1 MVALANAVYPRS
13 RMAAVADSVHM
24 RGHLCRVNSKVRS
37 VIVLCIAPLAT
48 LGGQGIELSIKP
60 ESVLAMVRAVRREL
74 APMTAVRSQMLAAVR
89 ADSGTSR
96 ADEAFLRFD
105 AAGADT
111 LRAHLRNLKFAL
123 DPIALWPDSSALA
136 PLRKTFASYGVWLE
150 IAEADANPVMSE
162 SASRAG
168 VGRFL
173 TRPMRALLDIRVK
186 EQLEPI
192 GGDGAIGVPLDE
204 IGRRIAATD
213 RVRAMSTTF
222 AGSEELERRRG
233 AYLNAFLGG
242 WEIGPF
248 GDDGVLVA
256 DVRSSLERFQAAH
269 PRTDS
274 GRIVGQYL
282 ALLRSTNWR
291 RTAAVD
297 AFVQH
302 LMP

>member
-1 MVALANAVYPRS
+1 
-13 RMAAVADSVHM
+13 
-24 RGHLCRVNSKVRS
+24 VNSKMRRG
-37 VIVLCIAPLAT
+37 IVLCVAPLAT
-48 LGGQGIELSIKP
+48 LSSQGTELSIKP
-60 ESVLAMVRAVRREL
+60 ESVSAMVRAVSREL
-74 APMTAVRSQMLAAVR
+74 TPMIGVRSQMLAAVR

-96 ADEAFLRFD
+96 ADEAFLRLD

-111 LRAHLRNLKFAL
+111 LRAHLPNLKVAL

-136 PLRKTFASYGVWLE
+136 PLRRTFTSYGVCLE
-150 IAEADANPVMSE
+150 IAEADANPVMSD
-162 SASRAG
+162 SASRAS

-213 RVRAMSTTF
+213 RVHAMATKF
-222 AGSEELERRRG
+222 AGSAELERRRG

-242 WEIGPF
+242 WEDSPF
-248 GDDGVLVA
+248 ADDGVLVA
-256 DVRSSLERFQAAH
+256 SARSSLERFHGAH
-269 PRTDS
+269 SRTDS

-282 ALLRSTNWR
+282 ALLRSTHWR
-291 RTAAVD
+291 RTPAVD
-297 AFVQH
+297 AFIQH

>member
-1 MVALANAVYPRS
+1 
-13 RMAAVADSVHM
+13 M
-24 RGHLCRVNSKVRS
+24 RRGL
-37 VIVLCIAPLAT
+37 VLYIAPLAT
-48 LGGQGIELSIKP
+48 LSSQVTELSIKP
-60 ESVLAMVRAVRREL
+60 ESVSAMVRAVRREL
-74 APMTAVRSQMLAAVR
+74 APLTGVRSQMLATVR

-111 LRAHLRNLKFAL
+111 LRAHVPNLKVAL
-123 DPIALWPDSSALA
+123 DPIALWPDSSVLA
-136 PLRKTFASYGVWLE
+136 PRRKTFTSYGVWLE
-150 IAEADANPVMSE
+150 IAEAEADPMMSD
-162 SASRAG
+162 SASRAS

-186 EQLEPI
+186 EQLAPI

-204 IGRRIAATD
+204 IGRRIAAAD
-213 RVRAMSTTF
+213 HVRAMATNF

-233 AYLNAFLGG
+233 GYLNAFLGG
-242 WEIGPF
+242 WENSPF
-248 GDDGVLVA
+248 GDDGILVA
-256 DVRSSLERFQAAH
+256 DVRSSLERLHAAH

-297 AFVQH
+297 AFIQR
-302 LMP
+302 LLP

>member
-1 MVALANAVYPRS
+1 VNGKAR
-13 RMAAVADSVHM
+13 
-24 RGHLCRVNSKVRS
+24 RGIL
-37 VIVLCIAPLAT
+37 LCIAPLAA
-48 LGGQGIELSIKP
+48 LGSQETELSIKP
-60 ESVLAMVRAVRREL
+60 ESVSAKVRALRREL

-89 ADSGTSR
+89 ADSGTPR
-96 ADEAFLRFD
+96 ADAAFLRFD

-111 LRAHLRNLKFAL
+111 LRAHLPNLKFAL
-123 DPIALWPDSSALA
+123 DPIALWPDSSVLA
-136 PLRKTFASYGVWLE
+136 PLRRTFTSYGVWLE
-150 IAEADANPVMSE
+150 IAEADANPVMSD
-162 SASRAG
+162 SASRAS

-192 GGDGAIGVPLDE
+192 GGDGSIGVPLDE

-213 RVRAMSTTF
+213 RVRAMATTF

-242 WEIGPF
+242 WEDSPF
-248 GDDGVLVA
+248 GDDGVLIA
-256 DVRSSLERFQAAH
+256 DVRSRLERFHAAH
-269 PRTDS
+269 SRTDS

-297 AFVQH
+297 AFIQR